1 MDKGI
6 RPECNKKF
14 GELLPTRENTRAGN
28 TAFRKTVMAHIM
40 TEFGITLASAAT
52 HYNHAF
58 IDAREK
64 AKTDA
69 TLAGLLEGLG
79 RPEDKKGGRKP
90 KAKPVEATPA
100 ADTAVT
106 GSEVL
111 ESTLLS
117 EGVKDNTST
126 HTVTV
131 NPAAEAAA
139 VGLEE
144 ILAKQEAKGDLA
156 LISDAINP
164 PAIEAPVQKYSVR
177 KAGDKSV
184 VCSDLTLD
192 EANAL
197 IEKAAKAKKAKLEL
211 VA

>member
-6 RPECNKKF
+6 RPECNRKF
-14 GELLPTRENTRAGN
+14 RELLPTRENTRAGN

-58 IDAREK
+58 IDAREA

-69 TLAGLLEGLG
+69 TLATQLVGLG

-90 KAKPVEATPA
+90 KAKPEAAATPA
-100 ADTAVT
+100 STESATVGDVVNSNVLGSGDTT
-106 GSEVL
+106 EG
-111 ESTLLS
+111 TLVS
-117 EGVKDNTST
+117 EGVKENTSVQ
-126 HTVTV
+126 TVTV
-131 NPAAEAAA
+131 NEAP
-139 VGLEE
+139 
-144 ILAKQEAKGDLA
+144 QGD
-156 LISDAINP
+156 
-164 PAIEAPVQKYSVR
+164 APVQKYSVC
-177 KAGDKSV
+177 KSSDKTV

-197 IEKAAKAKKAKLEL
+197 IDKAAKAKKAKLEL

>member
-6 RPECNKKF
+6 RPEANRKF
-14 GELLPTRENTRAGN
+14 NELLPTRENTRAGN

-58 IDAREK
+58 IDARER
-64 AKTDA
+64 AKSDA

-90 KAKPVEATPA
+90 KAKPEAASTTPA
-100 ADTAVT
+100 ADSATVGDVVGSNILGSGDAGEETKPEGDAQPTDTAPQ
-106 GSEVL
+106 G
-111 ESTLLS
+111 
-117 EGVKDNTST
+117 D
-126 HTVTV
+126 
-131 NPAAEAAA
+131 AA
-139 VGLEE
+139 
-144 ILAKQEAKGDLA
+144 
-156 LISDAINP
+156 P
-164 PAIEAPVQKYSVR
+164 EAPVQKYSVC
-177 KAGDKSV
+177 KASDKTV